1 MLVTLIQKN
10 VYRVILGSNQ
20 EDIYYVSKGRT
31 GSWKINHQGI
41 TIDFAKNRDDAINL
55 AVTIQKGVTA

>member
-31 GSWKINHQGI
+31 GS
-41 TIDFAKNRDDAINL
+41 
-55 AVTIQKGVTA
+55 